1 MASYS
6 YQALDQ
12 SGRTKKG
19 FMQAETDRQMVDQL
33 QASGLVPLAFERQQ
47 SVDNIQSSN
56 ARSVLTGLFSR
67 RLSNSDLC
75 QITQQLSTLLQAS
88 LPLDDALKAVIE

>member
-33 QASGLVPLAFERQQ
+33 QASGLVPLAFER
-47 SVDNIQSSN
+47 
-56 ARSVLTGLFSR
+56 
-67 RLSNSDLC
+67 
-75 QITQQLSTLLQAS
+75 
-88 LPLDDALKAVIE
+88 